1 MCERRNQS
9 ICSSRALGR
18 RGGCLKLRALGT
30 GADSPAASRPAF
42 NNSRGSQLDGKR
54 PTAPSAVPAATV
66 VANQRNG
73 DNPPRWRVG
82 WTGQAGN
89 IPALLQQSLATR
101 PTPATVLR
109 SAHSPFIFATDI
121 CNAPSPVF
129 AGHSA
134 NDAKLIP
141 FGTVAEITNY
151 PHGL

>member
-109 SAHSPFIFATDI
+109 AAHSPFIFATHI
-121 CNAPSPVF
+121 CNAPSAMF
-129 AGHSA
+129 TGSSA
-134 NDAKLIP
+134 MTQSLPFLGRYAKS
-141 FGTVAEITNY
+141 
-151 PHGL
+151 